1 LKAKIGKAW
10 RKKTGLIRSSTHRE
24 CGAKVIRKNI
34 SGVVIFS
41 AFVFAS
47 SAYAG
52 RAELTAYYPIPYGEY
67 SNLKSTK
74 SSCFATDAGERVGIG
89 TTAPNPNA
97 TLDVIGNI
105 FDTGGSFIFSTAAG
119 VFTAIGNAAGWAAIE
134 NSAVDNTLMI
144 MGRSGGLGG
153 LRSVSVWDRLDV
165 NGVAYCTLGAW
176 SGSDIR
182 RKTNIAPLSGN
193 TLDEISKLRG
203 VKFDWK
209 QEESK
214 DIKFPK
220 ERQIGL
226 IAQEVEKEFP
236 ELVSTDGLGYKAVAY
251 DRFTAVL
258 LEAVKAQQRD
268 IESLKAELDQL
279 KRSESK

>member
-1 LKAKIGKAW
+1 MFLKNVFLGMF
-10 RKKTGLIRSSTHRE
+10 
-24 CGAKVIRKNI
+24 
-34 SGVVIFS
+34 FS
-41 AFVFAS
+41 VFMLTS
-47 SAYAG
+47 VAYAG
-52 RAELTAYYPIPYGEY
+52 KVELTTYFPSPYGEY
-67 SNLKSTK
+67 MTLKSTK
-74 SSCFATDAGERVGIG
+74 ASYFATSAGGENVGIG
-89 TTAPNPNA
+89 TRTPDARA
-97 TLDVIGNI
+97 RLDVNGKFFNS
-105 FDTGGSFIFSTAAG
+105 GGSLIFSTAAG
-119 VFTAIGNAAGWAAIE
+119 DHTGIGNTAGWAAIE
-134 NSAVDNTLMI
+134 DSVTYNTLMLL
-144 MGRSGGLGG
+144 GRSGGIGG
-153 LRSVSVWDRLDV
+153 GRSVSIWDRLDV
-165 NGVAYCTLGAW
+165 NGTAYVSGGAW

-182 RKTNIAPLSGN
+182 RKKNIVPLPGN

-258 LEAVKAQQRD
+258 LEAVKAQRKE
-268 IESLKAELDQL
+268 IELLGKEIADLK
-279 KRSESK
+279 KT

>member
-1 LKAKIGKAW
+1 
-10 RKKTGLIRSSTHRE
+10 LINSSTHRE
-24 CGAKVIRKNI
+24 DGDKVIQKNI
-34 SGVVIFS
+34 LTGLFILILGLVP
-41 AFVFAS
+41 

-52 RAELTAYYPIPYGEY
+52 RAELTTYFPIPYSEY
-67 SNLKSTK
+67 TNLKSTK
-74 SSCFATDAGERVGIG
+74 SSCFATDSGERVGIG
-89 TTAPNPNA
+89 TAAPNPSA
-97 TLDVIGNI
+97 TLDVNGNI

-119 VFTAIGNAAGWAAIE
+119 VYTTIGNAAGWAAIE
-134 NSAVDNTLMI
+134 NSAADNTLMI
-144 MGRSGGLGG
+144 LGRSGGLGG

-165 NGVAYCTLGAW
+165 NGTAYVTSGAW

-182 RKTNIAPLSGN
+182 RKKNIVPLSGN
-193 TLDEISKLRG
+193 TLDEILKLRG
-203 VKFDWK
+203 VEFDWK
-209 QEESK
+209 QEESE

-258 LEAVKAQQRD
+258 LEAIKAQQRD